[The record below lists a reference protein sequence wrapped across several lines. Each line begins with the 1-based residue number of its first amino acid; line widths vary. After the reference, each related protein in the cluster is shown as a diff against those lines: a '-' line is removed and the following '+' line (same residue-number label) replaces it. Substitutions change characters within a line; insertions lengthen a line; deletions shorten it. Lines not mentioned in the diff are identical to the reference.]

1 MKGNSPKKNLIK
13 SVWEYIKKP
22 NAYNK
27 DVYLKKMKLKKKK
40 NETIVKREDRIQKVY
55 ATYIIGKNLA
65 SSIYKSNFKNSKNVQ
80 KS

>member
-27 DVYLKKMKLKKKK
+27 DVSLKKMKLKKKK
-40 NETIVKREDRIQKVY
+40 
-55 ATYIIGKNLA
+55 
-65 SSIYKSNFKNSKNVQ
+65 
-80 KS
+80 